1 MKGLTTFTEILNIL
15 GEIPRVSGEMFA
27 NIPCYANWRI
37 VSMRQA
43 TNYRG
48 DRRRIFSRYSR
59 QSIRRAIEISFCGRD
74 SATLVDCVSA
84 SSAGNCFEIE
94 AKKRD
99 NGHVHRS
106 RSFTSSCRLATER
119 ANGEAPRKITSKAT
133 MVKESRT
140 FIRREKNSP
149 KSCPMRANRC
159 FHP

>member
-1 MKGLTTFTEILNIL
+1 
-15 GEIPRVSGEMFA
+15 MFA

-48 DRRRIFSRYSR
+48 DRRRISRHSR

-84 SSAGNCFEIE
+84 SAGNCFEIE

-106 RSFTSSCRLATER
+106 RSFTSSCHLATER
-119 ANGEAPRKITSKAT
+119 ADGEAPRKITLKAT

-140 FIRREKNSP
+140 FIRRKELPEIAPHASKSLFSP
-149 KSCPMRANRC
+149 SKRFLALSSHFAY
-159 FHP
+159 F